1 MDATTPDVPN
11 VVRTHEVPPQPWANG
26 GGTTRELLRAED
38 GSWRVSLADIEQDG
52 QFSSFPGRRRL
63 LTVID
68 GVVLALVVDGAE
80 QVVEPRR
87 PFPFDGDAEVS
98 ASIPEGPVRAL
109 NVIADPA
116 VVSPH
121 VTVLELGRSST
132 LPIAA
137 DQAALV
143 LQGRAQVAGV
153 EASPYDLVEGPAE
166 VSGRCTLAVITLQRI

>member
-1 MDATTPDVPN
+1 MSKQPR
-11 VVRTHEVPPQPWANG
+11 VVRRDEVAPQPWANG

-38 GSWRVSLADIEQDG
+38 GSWRVSLAEIERDG
-52 QFSSFPGRRRL
+52 PFSTFPGRRRL
-63 LTVID
+63 LTVVD
-68 GVVLALVVDGAE
+68 GVVLALVVDGVE

-87 PFPFDGDAEVS
+87 PFAFEGDSEVS

-109 NVIADPA
+109 NVIVDPA
-116 VVSPH
+116 AASPH
-121 VTVLELGRSST
+121 VTVLELGRGSA
-132 LPIAA
+132 LPIAD

-166 VSGRCTLAVITLQRI
+166 VTGRCTLAVITLERTSR

>member
-1 MDATTPDVPN
+1 MSTQPR
-11 VVRTHEVPPQPWANG
+11 VVRLDEVEPQPWANG

-52 QFSSFPGRRRL
+52 PFSAFPGRRRL

-68 GVVLALVVDGAE
+68 GVVLALVVDGVE

-87 PFPFDGDAEVS
+87 PFAFDGDAAVS
-98 ASIPEGPVRAL
+98 AAIPEGPVRAL

-116 VVSPH
+116 AVSPH
-121 VTVLELGRSST
+121 VTVLELGRAST
-132 LPIAA
+132 LPIAD

-143 LQGRAQVAGV
+143 LQGRAQVGGV

-166 VSGRCTLAVITLQRI
+166 VAGRCTLAVITLERTPR

>member
-1 MDATTPDVPN
+1 MATSDAAR
-11 VVRTHEVPPQPWANG
+11 VVRRDEVQPQLWANG

-52 QFSSFPGRRRL
+52 PFSSFPGRRRL
-63 LTVID
+63 LTVVD
-68 GVVLALVVDGAE
+68 GVVLALVVDGVE
-80 QVVEPRR
+80 HVVEPRR
-87 PFPFDGDAEVS
+87 PFIFDGAAEVS
-98 ASIPEGPVRAL
+98 ASLHEGPVRAL
-109 NVIADPA
+109 NVIVDPA

-121 VTVLELGRSST
+121 VTVLELGRGSM

-153 EASPYDLVEGPAE
+153 EVSPYDLVEGPAE
-166 VSGRCTLAVITLQRI
+166 VSGRCTLAVITLERTPR